1 LRRVALLNPELLG
14 VSLIALVLIRT
25 NQHDEGWLEQF
36 RNAVNE
42 LPEIV
47 TASRM
52 SGDLDYM
59 LRVRVSSVA
68 DYDNFYKRLIQRLPM
83 YDVSASFVLE
93 EMKDTTQ
100 LPLSNA

>member
-83 YDVSASFVLE
+83 HDVSASFVLE